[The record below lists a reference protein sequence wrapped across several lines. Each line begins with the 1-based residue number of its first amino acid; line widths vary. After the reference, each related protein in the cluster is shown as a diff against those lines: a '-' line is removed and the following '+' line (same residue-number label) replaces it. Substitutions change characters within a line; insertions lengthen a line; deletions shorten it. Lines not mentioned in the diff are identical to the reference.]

1 LADPTS
7 PPSSAPHVP
16 TGEPG
21 ASKDSTSRSSSKRA
35 ATTRRI
41 LGAARRLFSEAGF
54 SGASMGAVAREA
66 GVSKGLLHYH
76 FDNKDHL
83 FVETQQAFFREL
95 YRRFSERAD
104 RGDGGVPSAL
114 EALDAAWEAIRD
126 LHGGAAFVVETL
138 ALSNHD
144 SVLGQRVATFYDEST
159 DLLEDA
165 LALIFQADL
174 PRLAVPP
181 ERMAVLIRV
190 LSEGL
195 VVELARARNDEDLER
210 VEAAYQDFRALFGRF
225 VLGGSVGDDG
235 EDPPS
240 GPMALPW

>member
-1 LADPTS
+1 MANN
-7 PPSSAPHVP
+7 PPSTDSSADSAPA
-16 TGEPG
+16 GSG
-21 ASKDSTSRSSSKRA
+21 RARSRGVE
-35 ATTRRI
+35 TTRRI
-41 LGAARRLFSEAGF
+41 LGAARRMFTESGF
-54 SGASMGAVAREA
+54 AGASMGAVAREA

-76 FDNKDHL
+76 FDSKDHL

-95 YRRFSERAD
+95 HRRFSERAD
-104 RGDGGVPSAL
+104 RGDGGVVSAL

-144 SVLGQRVATFYDEST
+144 SALGRRVADFYDEST

-165 LALIFQADL
+165 ITQIFSAEIDQ
-174 PRLAVPP
+174 LAVPP
-181 ERMAVLIRV
+181 ERMAVLIRI

-195 VVELARARNDEDLER
+195 VVELARARTDDELKR
-210 VEAAYQDFRALFGRF
+210 VDQAYKDFRGLFGRF
-225 VLGGSVGDDG
+225 VLGGSLPVD
-235 EDPPS
+235 EDALA

>member
-1 LADPTS
+1 MSHDPS
-7 PPSSAPHVP
+7 KPAEP
-16 TGEPG
+16 TPG
-21 ASKDSTSRSSSKRA
+21 ASPRRRPRGVE
-35 ATTRRI
+35 TTRRI

-104 RGDGGVPSAL
+104 RGDGGVVSAL

-144 SVLGQRVATFYDEST
+144 SILGRRVSDFYAEST
-159 DLLEDA
+159 ALLEDA
-165 LALIFQADL
+165 ITQIFQSEL
-174 PRLAVPP
+174 EQLAVPP

-195 VVELARARNDEDLER
+195 VVELARARTEEDLAR
-210 VEAAYQDFRALFGRF
+210 VERAYQDFRSLFGRF
-225 VLGGSVGDDG
+225 VLGGRDADG
-235 EDPPS
+235 QGSFD

>member
-1 LADPTS
+1 MAHEKS
-7 PPSSAPHVP
+7 PSDAPRSPSSGGSGRP
-16 TGEPG
+16 
-21 ASKDSTSRSSSKRA
+21 RA
-35 ATTRRI
+35 RGVETTRRI

-54 SGASMGAVAREA
+54 SGASMGAVAKEA

-76 FDNKDHL
+76 FDSKDHL

-95 YRRFSERAD
+95 HRRFSERAD
-104 RGDGGVPSAL
+104 RGDGGVVSAL

-144 SVLGQRVATFYDEST
+144 SVLGRRVADFYDEST
-159 DLLEDA
+159 ALLEDA
-165 LALIFQADL
+165 IAQIFASDL
-174 PRLAVPP
+174 DQLAVPP
-181 ERMAVLIRV
+181 ERMAVLIRI

-195 VVELARARNDEDLER
+195 VVELARARTEDELKR
-210 VEAAYQDFRALFGRF
+210 VDRAYKDFRSLFGRF
-225 VLGGSVGDDG
+225 VLGGSQPIDDAPA
-235 EDPPS
+235 D